1 MSNPNIVNVSA
12 IYGGL
17 FTGSPSF
24 GTTTTMVSNSSSS
37 GMILK
42 INTVM
47 VANRSATDTGV
58 SVYIYNS
65 TIGSKYIAYELAVPP
80 NASMVIL
87 DKNSS
92 LYLLEN
98 DSLRATLTTNGN
110 AVDIIVSYDTIND

>member
-1 MSNPNIVNVSA
+1 MANPNIVNVSA
-12 IYGGL
+12 IYGGR

-37 GMILK
+37 GMIYK
-42 INTVM
+42 INTVT
-47 VANRSATDTGV
+47 VANRSATDSGV
-58 SVYIYNS
+58 SVWIYN
-65 TIGSKYIAYELAVPP
+65 GADYYIAYELAVPP
-80 NASMVIL
+80 NASLVIL

-92 LYLLEN
+92 LYLIEG